1 MAYRAALR
9 ISKNQQCTKYG
20 RLNLGSILSSEQLPA
35 LSQERRYHQ
44 GSSEN
49 NGQEDSQGNWNN
61 FHKIAAGLGIA
72 SVATVAGLQ
81 HNELKAEE
89 ADEKKTRDK
98 EMRIRRTQTLDK
110 IFDYFSTYR
119 YINKRG
125 KNVNLMSTKDFYNA
139 VTPGSSITHGT
150 GLISESDYTKVTDAE
165 IHSDAL
171 FLRCEVPVPNSI
183 LNKIQRQGLIT
194 YTDFCFMMNILA
206 TPYRY
211 LDIAFLAFDIT
222 GDGAIHAKE
231 FLKVMT
237 KITKHT
243 GGLGRYDDCGTPEE
257 LLNTDYSA
265 LMNYFFGKDRKK
277 TMKKDTF
284 KKFRLQ
290 LIDEMLWLEFTRYCK
305 QLPALPDLPNQH
317 KIITDKEFCEHL
329 LAHANLPP
337 KKKENMIKRVT
348 KFYGASSTTP
358 TQISEGITYYMFK
371 SFYHVLFCGGDLERA
386 LAFKD
391 QENAGVDRAEFI
403 ELAKSI
409 SDKDVDEHLV
419 DIMFLLLDENQDG
432 RLNVE
437 EFAPLLA
444 EWRLSR
450 AFMQA
455 STAGASIMDIK
466 LSPGNKM

>member
-9 ISKNQQCTKYG
+9 ISRNQQCSTYG
-20 RLNLGSILSSEQLPA
+20 RVNIGSALFSEQLPT
-35 LSQERRYHQ
+35 LTQERRYHQ
-44 GSSEN
+44 GSQGN
-49 NGQEDSQGNWNN
+49 NGQEDSQGKWNQ
-61 FHKIAAGLGIA
+61 FHTIAAGLGVA
-72 SVATVAGLQ
+72 SVAAAVGLPSQ
-81 HNELKAEE
+81 ELKAEE
-89 ADEKKTRDK
+89 SSEKKTREK
-98 EMRIRRTQTLDK
+98 ESRIRRTQTLDR

-125 KNVNLMSTKDFYNA
+125 KNVNLMSTKDFYNS
-139 VTPGSSITHGT
+139 VTPGSSLTHGT
-150 GLISESDYTKVTDAE
+150 GLISEADYTKVTDAD

-171 FLRCEVPVPNSI
+171 FLRCEVPVPNSV
-183 LNKIQRQGLIT
+183 LNKIQKQGLLT
-194 YTDFCFMMNILA
+194 YTDFCFLMNILA
-206 TPYRY
+206 TPLRY

-222 GDGAIHAKE
+222 GDGEIEAKE

-284 KKFRLQ
+284 KKFRTQ
-290 LIDEMLWLEFTRYCK
+290 LIDECLWLEFSRYCK
-305 QLPALPDLPNQH
+305 QLPALPNLPNQH

-337 KKKENMIKRVT
+337 KKKEHMIKRVT
-348 KFYGASSTTP
+348 KFYGESSTSP
-358 TQISEGITYYMFK
+358 TQMSEGITYYMFK
-371 SFYHVLFCGGDLERA
+371 SFYHVLFCGADLERA
-386 LAFKD
+386 LAFQDAEK
-391 QENAGVDRAEFI
+391 AGVDRAEFI
-403 ELAKSI
+403 DLAKSI
-409 SDKDVDEHLV
+409 SDVEVDEHLV
-419 DIMFLLLDENQDG
+419 DIMFLLLDEDQDG
-432 RLNVE
+432 RLSVE

-455 STAGASIMDIK
+455 STAGASIIDIR
-466 LSPGNKM
+466 LSPY